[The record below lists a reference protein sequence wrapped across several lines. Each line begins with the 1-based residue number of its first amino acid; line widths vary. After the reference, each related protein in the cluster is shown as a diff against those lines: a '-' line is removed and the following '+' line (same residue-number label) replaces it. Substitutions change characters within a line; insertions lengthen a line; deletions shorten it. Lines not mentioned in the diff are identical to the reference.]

1 MVDRVIPV
9 VEQRY
14 GVLQAPLNTAHIAP
28 TGQLLDQRARALRDL
43 RISVTD
49 RCNFRC
55 AYCMPK
61 EVFDKAYPYLPHKA
75 LLSFE
80 EITRRCAKTWTSS
93 SPSLLLCALR
103 RVRSWTS
110 P

>member
-1 MVDRVIPV
+1 MVDRVIPL

-14 GVLQAPLNTAHIAP
+14 GVLQAPLNSLLIAP
-28 TGQLLDQRARALRDL
+28 TGQLLDQRGRPLRDL

-61 EVFDKAYPYLPHKA
+61 DVFDKDYPYLPHKA
-75 LLSFE
+75 LLSL
-80 EITRRCAKTWTSS
+80 
-93 SPSLLLCALR
+93 PALR
-103 RVRSWTS
+103 AFLRRMVCRNFV
-110 P
+110 